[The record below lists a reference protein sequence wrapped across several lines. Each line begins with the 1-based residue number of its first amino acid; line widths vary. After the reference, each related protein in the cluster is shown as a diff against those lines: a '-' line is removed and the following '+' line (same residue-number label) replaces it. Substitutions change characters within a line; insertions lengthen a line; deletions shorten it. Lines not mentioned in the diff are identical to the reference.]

1 MPVASSGAI
10 DLDEFHVEAGG
21 STGSSCSINDADI
34 RALIDKSDGA
44 TMAFNE
50 WYGATASLDQ
60 DSGSVTAFGATS
72 SNLKHTTATFD
83 SNSNKVVI
91 VYRLSNKGYAVVGT
105 PAEDLSITFGTP
117 VQFDSTS
124 LQYGGFFDV
133 TFDSNS
139 NKVVVVYGLGN
150 TSSYGGRAI
159 VGTVSG
165 TGISFGSPTNF
176 ASSGAD
182 NQINCVFDSN
192 SNKVVVCW
200 TNAGSS
206 SAGTAIVGTVSGT
219 NISFGSA
226 ATWGF
231 ASANIAPVFDSNS
244 NKVVVF
250 AEDTSGSDV
259 VKAVV
264 GTVSGTGISF
274 GTPAQVSSSV
284 INASSYRVGAV
295 FDSNSNKCVYFYAD
309 ASDSNKGKAVVG
321 TVSGT
326 DISFGN
332 VSTFDSGATNYL
344 SRLGSFDTNV
354 NKVVYAYSVVAVV
367 NSANVNRTRV
377 VVGTVS
383 GTGISFGTP
392 ADLDS
397 YGAQYT
403 SSTFDSNLNKVI
415 VAFKGNGNEGRAVVF
430 QNAT

>member
-1 MPVASSGAI
+1 MPVAASGAI

-60 DSGSVTAFGATS
+60 DSGTATAFGANS
-72 SNLKHTTATFD
+72 SNLKNLAVTFD
-83 SNSNKVVI
+83 SNSNKVVV
-91 VYRLSNKGYAVVGT
+91 VYNLSNKAYAVVGT
-105 PAEDLSITFGTP
+105 PADDLSITFGSV
-117 VQFDSTS
+117 VQIDSTS
-124 LQYGGFFDV
+124 LQYGGKMDV

-150 TSSYGGRAI
+150 TSSYAGRAI

-176 ASSGAD
+176 TSSGAD

-200 TNAGSS
+200 TQNDSNQS
-206 SAGTAIVGTVSGT
+206 MGTAIVGTVSGT
-219 NISFGSA
+219 GISFGSA
-226 ATWGF
+226 ATF
-231 ASANIAPVFDSNS
+231 FRCNALHLIFDSNS

-250 AEDTSGSDV
+250 AQDTNAGVDRA
-259 VKAVV
+259 KALV
-264 GTVSGTGISF
+264 GTVSGTDISF
-274 GTPAQVSSSV
+274 GTAAQVGSAAESLDSSDGS
-284 INASSYRVGAV
+284 GAV
-295 FDSNSNKCVYFYAD
+295 FDSNSNKCVFFFID
-309 ASDSNKGKAVVG
+309 SSDSDKGKAIVG

-332 VSTFDSGATNYL
+332 LATFFNDRTEKLPRKGA
-344 SRLGSFDTNV
+344 FDTNV
-354 NKVVYAYSVVAVV
+354 NKVVITYQNYNQAQR
-367 NSANVNRTRV
+367 RTEV

-383 GTGISFGTP
+383 GTGISFNTP
-392 ADLDS
+392 AVLHATGPE
-397 YGAQYT
+397 YAN
-403 SSTFDSNLNKVI
+403 STFDSNLNKV
-415 VAFKGNGNEGRAVVF
+415 VAVFKDNGDEGRAVVF

>member
-192 SNKVVVCW
+192 SNKVVV
-200 TNAGSS
+200 
-206 SAGTAIVGTVSGT
+206 
-219 NISFGSA
+219 
-226 ATWGF
+226 
-231 ASANIAPVFDSNS
+231 
-244 NKVVVF
+244 